1 MTTVYGSRWQGLG
14 NGTWLDDEH
23 ENVTAWEPLV
33 STTGLANPIGVL
45 IVVRFEP
52 KLFVPP
58 PVWLKAPVLVRGAA
72 FPTLVVKVPELV
84 TVVVPPTLHAPFV
97 VKLAPVKLKLPV

>member
-1 MTTVYGSRWQGLG
+1 MFAAASAFTVLES
-14 NGTWLDDEH
+14 
-23 ENVTAWEPLV
+23 VTAPEPPLLESWMPLV